1 MASRTSRAVAAPA
14 QMSEL
19 ELRNR
24 LDVASD
30 AATQAS
36 TLLEVLLPLEDLD
49 DRDLEDRAWTAAMP
63 RLFMLAGIG
72 KQTADFKISLND
84 LNGQITGRW

>member
-1 MASRTSRAVAAPA
+1 M
-14 QMSEL
+14 
-19 ELRNR
+19 RNR

-49 DRDLEDRAWTAAMP
+49 DRDLEDRAWTAAM
-63 RLFMLAGIG
+63 LLAGIG

-84 LNGQITGRW
+84 LNGQITGR